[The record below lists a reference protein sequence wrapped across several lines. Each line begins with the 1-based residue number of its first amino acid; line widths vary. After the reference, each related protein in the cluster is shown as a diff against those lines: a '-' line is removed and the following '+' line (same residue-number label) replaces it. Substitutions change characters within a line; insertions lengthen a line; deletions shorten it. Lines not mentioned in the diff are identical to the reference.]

1 MKRVIP
7 SMLVTLLSS
16 GAWFTPLAVA
26 QAQRPDT
33 AASNDSV
40 QQDDP
45 APIDTIVV
53 SARRKDETLVDV
65 PASITAY
72 SADFLQKQNITS
84 FADYATKVPN
94 LSFQYGQGGSL
105 LWSGS
110 RQTTIRGV
118 VGNET
123 TAYYINDTPVPASV
137 SPQALNLDRIEVLKG
152 PQGTLFGASS
162 MGGNLR
168 YITKAPSLSADSGIV
183 QLQGG
188 STRHGAFD
196 ADANAQT
203 SMVLVPDR
211 IALNLAAGYT
221 RESGYV
227 SRRFPDSQGNMVTR
241 DGQGGTDVFSAS
253 ATLRARLSDS
263 LEMTLSAI
271 GQSSKLHGFP
281 ASYAHLPVYVPTSL
295 TVDRDQDIQEG
306 SKDRWGIG
314 SMVLKY
320 TGDGVS
326 VVSSTSYFKRK
337 INEVEDDT
345 EGSNQFLADI
355 GLDLGNAPFATVTV
369 QKERRFTQEVRA
381 SFDDDVVLPG
391 LSGIVGFYYQ
401 RALRD
406 TRVPGQYSQALAD
419 AGADVS
425 YLGDSTLIERRRD
438 TALFGELYYEFVPRL
453 TLTLGLRHYWIKRTT
468 APTFDTGL
476 IIGPD
481 GADQPGLS
489 NRQSGF
495 VPKAVL
501 SYKLGDRGNIY
512 ASASK
517 GFRPGGSQQRL
528 PDICGADLAALGLTI
543 DNVRQFKSDTLWSYE
558 VGAKTQL
565 ANRRLSAS
573 AAAFQIDWSSIQQS
587 VLLPGCTV
595 SFTGNAGKARIR
607 GGEFELVGRPF
618 ADVPLTIQAGI
629 GYTSATLLD
638 PGYLPDLPGSR
649 LAQVPRWTF
658 SASGYYEQPLTS
670 GASLFVSADY
680 SYTSVVKV
688 SDGQGGAYDRQP
700 FNIVNGNIGIS
711 FGASQ
716 VMLFTKNLLDKR
728 LNFGDQPSAGFER
741 QELVDGNL
749 QRIPRV
755 IVSRPRQIGIQFR
768 HIF

>member
-1 MKRVIP
+1 
-7 SMLVTLLSS
+7 MLVTLLSS

-227 SRRFPDSQGNMVTR
+227 SRRFPDSQGNLVTR
-241 DGQGGTDVFSAS
+241 DGQGRTDVFSAS

-337 INEVEDDT
+337 MIPKDPTSSSRTSDWI
-345 EGSNQFLADI
+345 SAM
-355 GLDLGNAPFATVTV
+355 PP
-369 QKERRFTQEVRA
+369 
-381 SFDDDVVLPG
+381 S
-391 LSGIVGFYYQ
+391 
-401 RALRD
+401 
-406 TRVPGQYSQALAD
+406 
-419 AGADVS
+419 
-425 YLGDSTLIERRRD
+425 
-438 TALFGELYYEFVPRL
+438 PR
-453 TLTLGLRHYWIKRTT
+453 
-468 APTFDTGL
+468 
-476 IIGPD
+476 
-481 GADQPGLS
+481 
-489 NRQSGF
+489 
-495 VPKAVL
+495 
-501 SYKLGDRGNIY
+501 
-512 ASASK
+512 
-517 GFRPGGSQQRL
+517 
-528 PDICGADLAALGLTI
+528 
-543 DNVRQFKSDTLWSYE
+543 
-558 VGAKTQL
+558 
-565 ANRRLSAS
+565 
-573 AAAFQIDWSSIQQS
+573 
-587 VLLPGCTV
+587 
-595 SFTGNAGKARIR
+595 
-607 GGEFELVGRPF
+607 
-618 ADVPLTIQAGI
+618 
-629 GYTSATLLD
+629 
-638 PGYLPDLPGSR
+638 SR
-649 LAQVPRWTF
+649 SRK
-658 SASGYYEQPLTS
+658 S
-670 GASLFVSADY
+670 GASRRKCARRSMTMSFFRVCQALSAFT
-680 SYTSVVKV
+680 TSAPCATRACRG
-688 SDGQGGAYDRQP
+688 S
-700 FNIVNGNIGIS
+700 IVRRWRTQALTYLIWVT
-711 FGASQ
+711 A
-716 VMLFTKNLLDKR
+716 
-728 LNFGDQPSAGFER
+728 P
-741 QELVDGNL
+741 
-749 QRIPRV
+749 
-755 IVSRPRQIGIQFR
+755 
-768 HIF
+768 